1 MPCYFCE
8 QEHREY
14 YSGYWCKSCRELKN
28 ICNVYGYKR
37 SLDILKKVCI
47 RTEDQLE
54 NKIHQNKNKKIEE
67 KDTKN
72 IILPLEQNKV
82 ITRSQY
88 NASND

>member
-8 QEHREY
+8 QENREY

-47 RTEDQLE
+47 RTEEQLE
-54 NKIHQNKNKKIEE
+54 NKIHQNKNKKLEE

-72 IILPLEQNKV
+72 IIPPVEKNKI

-88 NASND
+88 NSNN

>member
-8 QEHREY
+8 QESREY

-47 RTEDQLE
+47 RTEEQLE
-54 NKIHQNKNKKIEE
+54 NKIHQNKNKKTEE

-72 IILPLEQNKV
+72 NVPPVEKNKV

-88 NASND
+88 NSNN

>member
-8 QEHREY
+8 KESREY
-14 YSGYWCKSCRELKN
+14 YSGYWCASCRELKN

-47 RTEDQLE
+47 RSEEQLE
-54 NKIHQNKNKKIEE
+54 NKIHINKKNVLKE
-67 KDTKN
+67 KDTKDIEEN
-72 IILPLEQNKV
+72 NKTNKI

-88 NASND
+88 HASIP